1 MELRDSFYNHID
13 VQRQHCDVTTV
24 DVNEEAFYEIGPCQS
39 TKNIEIKFMF
49 SNVTQGAFPLT
60 VKYFSHAIGKLQILV
75 LQAAKINSINN
86 YISKMGWNSYYE
98 ANLICLNGASCKPK
112 TVYVYLTD
120 KQMIIREFYLKL
132 IPHRLTSYRQIS
144 KQNFWDRKTSG

>member
-13 VQRQHCDVTTV
+13 VQRQHCDVTAV

-86 YISKMGWNSYYE
+86 YISSTTCHCIRQN
-98 ANLICLNGASCKPK
+98 ICL
-112 TVYVYLTD
+112 L
-120 KQMIIREFYLKL
+120 
-132 IPHRLTSYRQIS
+132 
-144 KQNFWDRKTSG
+144 RKMRKVNYMCIGK